1 MAGKTSFFKK
11 VIGRLEQLDPQGLR
25 VVLERLASERSFLE
39 TLFNAIEDG
48 VLVVD
53 ENGADSLFQPGGGTV
68 ARLNA
73 GRRGRPAD
81 QGISAGTGLGKL
93 IAMDAGG
100 RPARDASGI

>member
-39 TLFNAIEDG
+39 TLFNSIEDG

-53 ENGADSLFQPGGGTV
+53 AKGRIIYCNHSA
-68 ARLNA
+68 ARLM
-73 GRRGRPAD
+73 G
-81 QGISAGTGLGKL
+81 
-93 IAMDAGG
+93 
-100 RPARDASGI
+100 